1 LKALSSSRRFTTTNG
16 SWHSPLTGGNFGDRA
31 IELAGIIVDPTFQ
44 HRGTGATIVQEFIRQ
59 QPADHLTAYTRNPK
73 LLRLLGNVAR
83 LEDVLARS
91 SIELPNATES
101 GGLTY
106 HLGRYAPNGLYG
118 SFDPADD
125 EYNGQVL
132 KHRAVLLDNP
142 NNALAVSVPLTRGEA
157 S

>member
-1 LKALSSSRRFTTTNG
+1 M
-16 SWHSPLTGGNFGDRA
+16 
-31 IELAGIIVDPTFQ
+31 
-44 HRGTGATIVQEFIRQ
+44 QEFIRQ

-73 LLRLLGNVAR
+73 LLRLLGDVAR

-91 SIELPNATES
+91 SIELPNATEN

-106 HLGRYAPNGLYG
+106 HLDRYAPTGLYG

-142 NNALAVSVPLTRGEA
+142 NNALAVSVPLTQGEA